1 MKADFIF
8 WEQKNEY
15 QNSCVVYFLYFSA
28 VAYLVN
34 TFQLQTTIRN
44 DEGGNKLPC
53 MNAQC
58 GALHPKVFRKE
69 LRKYSTKETVG
80 IVHKI
85 IILPRTPDITYLS
98 YTLLTLEE
106 MYRIV
111 RCSNTLYRTIFWKK
125 KEAFSTIHIL
135 IAVQMHCLI
144 IHTQYVDL

>member
-1 MKADFIF
+1 MEDKTHMFF
-8 WEQKNEY
+8 
-15 QNSCVVYFLYFSA
+15 YFLYFSA

-58 GALHPKVFRKE
+58 GALHPKKFRKE

-98 YTLLTLEE
+98 YTLLTLEK
-106 MYRIV
+106 M
-111 RCSNTLYRTIFWKK
+111 
-125 KEAFSTIHIL
+125 
-135 IAVQMHCLI
+135 
-144 IHTQYVDL
+144 